1 MSRFK
6 LVLLLSLSF
15 FSAGLRAEVVVNDDL
30 GNPVRLDQPA
40 SKIVSLAPHLTEIV
54 FAAGAG
60 EKLVGVV
67 SYSDYPPAA
76 LDIPVIGSYNNIN
89 YEALVALQPD
99 LVLVWNSGNG
109 PELAERLKD
118 LGLTVFVSEPKRLPD
133 IARSVNKVG
142 ALSGTLPE
150 AEQAAAKYLS
160 RYESLLS
167 DNSSKVP
174 VNVFIE
180 LWHEPMMTVNG
191 THIISDSIELCGG
204 VNIFADALPLVPRI
218 NVESVVRGNPDV
230 IIATGMANERP
241 EWLDNWLIWE
251 ELSAVKSNSLYSIN
265 PDLIGRHSPRILQG
279 VTQLCDYFDR
289 ARKTLILNP
298 IKPIDGL

>member
-15 FSAGLRAEVVVNDDL
+15 ICAGLRAEVVVNDDL

-150 AEQAAAKYLS
+150 AEQAAAEYLS

>member
-1 MSRFK
+1 MSHLK
-6 LVLLLSLSF
+6 VTLLVILSF
-15 FSAGLRAEVVVNDDL
+15 VGAGLSAEVMVEDDL
-30 GNPVRLDQPA
+30 GNSVRLEQPA
-40 SKIVSLAPHLTEIV
+40 NRIVSLAPHLTEMV

-60 EKLVGVV
+60 NKLVGVV

-76 LDIPVIGSYNNIN
+76 LNIPIIGSYNNIN

-109 PELAERLKD
+109 QELAERLEG

-133 IARSVNKVG
+133 IARSLNKLG
-142 ALSGTLPE
+142 TLSGTLPV
-150 AEQAAAKYLS
+150 AEKAAAEYLT
-160 RYESLLS
+160 RYQALVA
-167 DNSSKVP
+167 DNSSKAP

-180 LWHEPMMTVNG
+180 VWHEPMMTVNG

-204 VNIFADALPLVPRI
+204 INIFAEALPLVPRI
-218 NVESVVRGNPDV
+218 SVESVVRGNPDV

-241 EWLDNWLIWE
+241 EWLDDWLIWSD
-251 ELSAVKSNSLYSIN
+251 LSAVKSNSLHSIN

-279 VTQLCDYFDR
+279 VTQLCEHLDR
-289 ARKTLILNP
+289 AR
-298 IKPIDGL
+298 GRHG

>member
-1 MSRFK
+1 MSHLK
-6 LVLLLSLSF
+6 VTLLVILSF
-15 FSAGLRAEVVVNDDL
+15 VGAGLSAEVMVEDDL
-30 GNPVRLDQPA
+30 GNSVRLEQPA
-40 SKIVSLAPHLTEIV
+40 NRIVSLAPHLTEMV

-60 EKLVGVV
+60 NKLVGVV

-76 LDIPVIGSYNNIN
+76 LNIPIIGSYNNIN

-109 PELAERLKD
+109 QELAERLEG

-133 IARSVNKVG
+133 IARSLNKLG
-142 ALSGTLPE
+142 TLSGTLPA
-150 AEQAAAKYLS
+150 AEKAAAEYLT
-160 RYESLLS
+160 RYQALVA
-167 DNSSKVP
+167 DNSSKAP

-180 LWHEPMMTVNG
+180 VWHEPMMTVNG

-204 VNIFADALPLVPRI
+204 INIFAEALPLVPRI
-218 NVESVVRGNPDV
+218 SVESVVRGNPDV

-241 EWLDNWLIWE
+241 EWLDDWLIWSD
-251 ELSAVKSNSLYSIN
+251 LSAVKSNSLHSIN

-279 VTQLCDYFDR
+279 VTQLCEHLDR
-289 ARKTLILNP
+289 AR
-298 IKPIDGL
+298 GRHG

>member
-15 FSAGLRAEVVVNDDL
+15 ISAGLRAEVVVNDDL

-150 AEQAAAKYLS
+150 AEQAAAEYLS

>member
-1 MSRFK
+1 MSHLK
-6 LVLLLSLSF
+6 VALLIVLSF
-15 FSAGLRAEVVVNDDL
+15 VSAGLRAEVMVEDDL
-30 GNPVRLDQPA
+30 GNSVCLEQPA
-40 SKIVSLAPHLTEIV
+40 NRIVSLAPHLTEMV

-60 EKLVGVV
+60 NKLVGVV

-76 LDIPVIGSYNNIN
+76 LNIPIIGSYNNIN

-109 PELAERLKD
+109 QELAERLEG

-133 IARSVNKVG
+133 IARSLNKLG
-142 ALSGTLPE
+142 TLSGTLPV
-150 AEQAAAKYLS
+150 AEKAAAEYLT
-160 RYESLLS
+160 RYQALVA
-167 DNSSKVP
+167 DNSSKAP

-180 LWHEPMMTVNG
+180 VWHEPMMTVNG

-204 VNIFADALPLVPRI
+204 INIFAEALPLVSRI
-218 NVESVVRGNPDV
+218 SVESVVRGNPDV

-241 EWLDNWLIWE
+241 EWLDDWLIWSD
-251 ELSAVKSNSLYSIN
+251 LSAVKSNSLHSIN

-279 VTQLCDYFDR
+279 VTQLCEHLDR
-289 ARKTLILNP
+289 AR
-298 IKPIDGL
+298 GRHG

>member
-1 MSRFK
+1 
-6 LVLLLSLSF
+6 
-15 FSAGLRAEVVVNDDL
+15 LRAEVMVEDDL
-30 GNPVRLDQPA
+30 GNSVCLEQPA
-40 SKIVSLAPHLTEIV
+40 NRIVSLAPHLTEMV

-60 EKLVGVV
+60 NKLVGVV

-76 LDIPVIGSYNNIN
+76 LNIPIIGSYNNIN

-109 PELAERLKD
+109 QELAERLEG

-133 IARSVNKVG
+133 IARSLNKLG
-142 ALSGTLPE
+142 TLSGTLPV
-150 AEQAAAKYLS
+150 AEKAAAEYLT
-160 RYESLLS
+160 RYQALVA
-167 DNSSKVP
+167 DNSSKAP

-180 LWHEPMMTVNG
+180 VWHEPMMTVNG

-204 VNIFADALPLVPRI
+204 INIFAEALPLVSRI
-218 NVESVVRGNPDV
+218 SVESVVRGNPDV

-241 EWLDNWLIWE
+241 EWLDDWLIWSD
-251 ELSAVKSNSLYSIN
+251 LSAVKSNSLHSIN

-279 VTQLCDYFDR
+279 VTQLCEHLDR
-289 ARKTLILNP
+289 AR
-298 IKPIDGL
+298 GRHG